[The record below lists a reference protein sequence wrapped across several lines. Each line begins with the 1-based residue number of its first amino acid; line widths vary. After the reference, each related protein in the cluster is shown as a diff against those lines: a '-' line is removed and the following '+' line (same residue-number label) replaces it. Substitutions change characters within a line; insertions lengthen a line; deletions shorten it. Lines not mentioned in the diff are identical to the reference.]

1 MPDPYRLIALDLDG
15 TLLSPGGAVT
25 PRARAAVL
33 SCIEAGYVVCF
44 ATGRN
49 HTESRAVIEQVGHFD
64 AAVFVGGAMVVDT
77 RTGTTLHRTGMA
89 ADLAAAVVEEIES
102 AGHAA
107 LALQDTERA
116 GVDYYISGDRD
127 PHPSHGVWTAA
138 MKVRCDVVAGLASAD
153 HAHTVRLGAVVPS
166 DSGPELERR
175 LTRRFAERVY
185 LHRIRV
191 PGTGV
196 DVVEVFDPSVNKW
209 AGIMKVAETRG
220 IPPEAIIAVGD
231 DMNDLHMVRAAG
243 LGVAMGNAREEIKA
257 VADRV
262 IGSNA
267 EEGLAAFLEELTGYG
282 PLSVVRCQV

>member
-1 MPDPYRLIALDLDG
+1 MPDAARPYRMIAIDLDG
-15 TLLSPGGAVT
+15 TLLSPGGEAT
-25 PRARAAVL
+25 LRARAAVL
-33 SCIEAGYVVCF
+33 GCIDAGFVVCF

-49 HTESRAVIEQVGHFD
+49 HTESRAVIEAVGHFD

-77 RTGTTLHRTGMA
+77 RTGATLHRTGMA
-89 ADLAAAVVEEIES
+89 PDLAAAVVEEIEA

-116 GVDYYISGDRD
+116 GVDYRISGGRDR
-127 PHPSHGVWTAA
+127 HPSHGLWTAA
-138 MKVRCDVVAGLASAD
+138 MNVSCDVVTDLATAN
-153 HAHTVRLGAVVPS
+153 HEHTVRLGAVVPS

-175 LTRRFAERVY
+175 LTARFAERVY

-191 PGTGV
+191 PNNGV

-209 AGIMKVAETRG
+209 AGILKVAGARG
-220 IPPEAIIAVGD
+220 IAPESIVAVGD
-231 DMNDLHMVRAAG
+231 DMNDLHMVREAG

-262 IGSNA
+262 IGTNA
-267 EEGLAAFLEELTGYG
+267 EEGLAAFLEQMCE
-282 PLSVVRCQV
+282 

>member
-1 MPDPYRLIALDLDG
+1 MPDPYRLIAIDLDG

-25 PRARAAVL
+25 PRARAAVRG
-33 SCIEAGYVVCF
+33 CIDAGYVVCF

-49 HTESRAVIEQVGHFD
+49 HTESRAVIEAVGHFD

-138 MKVRCDVVAGLASAD
+138 MNVRCDVVAGLASAD
-153 HAHTVRLGAVVPS
+153 HRHTVRLGAVVPT
-166 DSGPELERR
+166 DSGPELERL
-175 LTRRFAERVY
+175 LTARFAERVY

-191 PGTGV
+191 PRTAV
-196 DVVEVFDPSVNKW
+196 DVIEVFDPSVNKW
-209 AGIMKVAETRG
+209 AGILKVAASRG
-220 IPPEAIIAVGD
+220 IPPEAIIAIGD
-231 DMNDLHMVRAAG
+231 DMNDLHMVREAG
-243 LGVAMGNAREEIKA
+243 LGVAMGNARPEIKA
-257 VADRV
+257 VANRV
-262 IGSNA
+262 IGTNA
-267 EEGLAAFLEELTGYG
+267 EEGLAAFLEGLCE
-282 PLSVVRCQV
+282 